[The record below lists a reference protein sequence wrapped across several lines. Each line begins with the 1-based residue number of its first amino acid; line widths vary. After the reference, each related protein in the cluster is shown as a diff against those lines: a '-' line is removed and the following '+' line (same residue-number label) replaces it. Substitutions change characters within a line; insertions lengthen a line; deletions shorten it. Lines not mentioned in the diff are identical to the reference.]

1 MRKRKKTGR
10 LWICSGAIALTAML
24 SMAGIAVVKQGG
36 GQQKEEMQEEQR
48 QTAKTKQ
55 EKKTEQE
62 NQEQEEEIQKTDQ
75 GSEQTAQAEPEEE
88 TQNVAAMIEANKAQ
102 SQAEEKEETQETQAE
117 PAVEDVV
124 EPQVQQHFSDAATL
138 QWPVEGSVLMN
149 YSMDSTVY
157 FSTLQQYK
165 YNPAMIIAGTVNEK
179 VSAAAAG
186 TVTDISS
193 NEETGC
199 TVTMDLGDGYT
210 AIYGQLKEL
219 SCSVGDHLEAGSA
232 LGHISEPTKYYSSE
246 GCNLFFELQKD
257 GTPIDPL
264 SFLE

>member
-1 MRKRKKTGR
+1 MY
-10 LWICSGAIALTAML
+10 SGAVALTAML
-24 SMAGIAVVKQGG
+24 SMAGIAVVKQAQV
-36 GQQKEEMQEEQR
+36 QQKEEKQQEQE
-48 QTAKTKQ
+48 QTAKAEREEKK
-55 EKKTEQE
+55 EKKTEEQDDE
-62 NQEQEEEIQKTDQ
+62 IQEQDQ
-75 GSEQTAQAEPEEE
+75 GAEQTAQIESEAQEPQEEE

-102 SQAEEKEETQETQAE
+102 SDAPSEEEAQETQAE
-117 PAVEDVV
+117 PVAETAVEP
-124 EPQVQQHFSDAATL
+124 EAQQHFSEAATL

-165 YNPAMIIAGTVNEK
+165 YNPAMIIAGNVNEK
-179 VSAAAAG
+179 VAAAAAG

-219 SCSVGDHLEAGSA
+219 SCSVGDHLEAGSV